1 METKKKYNKIF
12 KKLNCAPRK
21 TTSKN
26 KLNQYSC
33 YNNVTIFE
41 LKDKWN
47 LQNKRKIY
55 SNDPLEIWLFLKN
68 AYINS
73 CKDELCW
80 LEKLK
85 INNNNITLKK
95 KKFLRPY
102 SPKSWENNQFT
113 WLSSDDIILVMK
125 QYENVFSNFK
135 FIGPTPIDFDNKKLG
150 NRCVWEDLCKFN
162 LKKLYNN
169 NIRKIGIIFN
179 LDKHYQSGSH
189 WTCLFIDIDLKYIF
203 YFDSNGKEKLPK
215 EVDVLINRIIKQGM
229 DININFELIINN
241 KEHQL
246 LDGQCGVYSMYII
259 IKLLREKYYPTY
271 FLKNRIS
278 DKLMKKYRKI
288 YYNYN

>member
-1 METKKKYNKIF
+1 METKKKYNKTF
-12 KKLNCAPRK
+12 KKLNCSPRK

-33 YNNVTIFE
+33 YNNLTIFE

-47 LQNKRKIY
+47 LHNDKKIY

-73 CKDELCW
+73 CKDEFCW
-80 LEKLK
+80 LDKLN
-85 INNNNITLKK
+85 IDNNKITLKK

-102 SPKSWENNQFT
+102 SPKSWEKNQFT
-113 WLSSDDIILVMK
+113 WLSSEDIILVMK

-135 FIGPTPIDFDNKKLG
+135 FIGPTPIDFDNNKLG
-150 NRCVWEDLCKFN
+150 NRCVWEDLCRFD

-179 LDKHYQSGSH
+179 LDKHYQRGSH

-203 YFDSNGKEKLPK
+203 YFDSNGKKKLPK
-215 EVDVLINRIIKQGM
+215 EVDVLINRIIKQGIN
-229 DININFELIINN
+229 ININFKLIINN

-259 IKLLREKYYPTY
+259 IKLLREKYYPTH

-288 YYNYN
+288 YYN